1 MIANVKI
8 YGTWEDLQTARSKSI
23 LSHDRMILSAKQLAG
38 YWRRCSLSSDFW
50 ARYVSLSSSE
60 FSVGHPVR
68 RDAVES
74 VLSYLLNELFEN
86 CAKFSDGPIDTVVY
100 EAWMFPDRLAFQMTN
115 HIEPAQLEGFV
126 KLIEELLNNDPDEL
140 YFRRLE
146 ENAETNRKGSGLG
159 YLTLMKDYKIR
170 FGFRFTPVAEQS
182 IAVDVQAH
190 INIKEI

>member
-1 MIANVKI
+1 MTQKAKI
-8 YGTWEDLQTARSKSI
+8 YGTWEDLQTSKSGDV
-23 LSHDRMILSAKQLAG
+23 LSHDRMVLSSKQLAS

-50 ARYVSLSSSE
+50 ARYAALSSSE

-86 CAKFSDGPIDTVVY
+86 CAKFSGGPIDTVVY
-100 EAWMFPDRLAFQMTN
+100 EAWLFLDQMAFQMTN
-115 HIEPAQLEGFV
+115 HIEPSQLEGFIN
-126 KLIEELLNNDPDEL
+126 LIEELLNNDPDEL

-159 YLTLMKDYKIR
+159 YLTLMKDYKVR
-170 FGFRFTPVAEQS
+170 FGFRFRAVAQQS